1 MTKGHVYM
9 DGQKLLPTHPTSQLF
24 SKGYIATLA
33 WCCMWLIKN
42 STRERPHNT
51 FCEVDNF
58 LLLDLTLIFSN

>member
-1 MTKGHVYM
+1 MTKGMSTWM
-9 DGQKLLPTHPTSQLF
+9 DEQLLPTHPTSQLF

-42 STRERPHNT
+42 TTRERPHNT